1 MLPKIRNNAHH
12 PPMVRVCA
20 RVMVNIAGEVSEK
33 CGIKLEKIP
42 VSVVKI

>member
-1 MLPKIRNNAHH
+1 
-12 PPMVRVCA
+12 
-20 RVMVNIAGEVSEK
+20 MVNIAGEVSEK